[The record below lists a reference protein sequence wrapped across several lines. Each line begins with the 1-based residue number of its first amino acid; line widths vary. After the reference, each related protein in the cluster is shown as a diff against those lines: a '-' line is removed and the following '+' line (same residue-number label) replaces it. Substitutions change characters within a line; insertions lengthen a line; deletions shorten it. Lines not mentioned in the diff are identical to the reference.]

1 VGSIGA
7 TSAGSRAQCRNAAS
21 RHLCVIIV
29 GPANPRASGDTGSGA
44 SGSRAG
50 TRQWSP
56 RLPVGNPGHPPGVF
70 SRRRAPA
77 PDLSAPGFFDR
88 SDDRDDAVFYGPP
101 RLVHH
106 IDDAA
111 IAGVG
116 AFYDEIGV
124 DGDVLDLMSSWVSH
138 ISTPPRHLTVLGMN
152 TAELEANTRADTVL
166 VHDLNTHPTLPFADA
181 TFDTVVCTVSV
192 DYLTRPVEVFT
203 DVARVLRPGAR
214 SR

>member
-1 VGSIGA
+1 
-7 TSAGSRAQCRNAAS
+7 
-21 RHLCVIIV
+21 
-29 GPANPRASGDTGSGA
+29 
-44 SGSRAG
+44 
-50 TRQWSP
+50 
-56 RLPVGNPGHPPGVF
+56 VF
-70 SRRRAPA
+70 SRPRAPA

-152 TAELEANTRADTVL
+152 TAELEANTRADTVV

-203 DVARVLRPGAR
+203 DVARVLRPGGAFAVTFSNRCFPTKAIRGWLGADDAGHVGIVEAYFRASGTFAEPSSQKRPSGRDPLFAVWAR
-214 SR
+214 TPA